1 MMIVSSL
8 LYINLDVAKHTIN
21 DSDSESSSG
30 VAPGIT
36 VIASAVTLTTPDNMS
51 EHVHIYCHY

>member
-1 MMIVSSL
+1 MIVSSL
-8 LYINLDVAKHTIN
+8 LYIKLDMAKHTIN
-21 DSDSESSSG
+21 DNDSESSSG

-51 EHVHIYCHY
+51 EHVHFYCHD